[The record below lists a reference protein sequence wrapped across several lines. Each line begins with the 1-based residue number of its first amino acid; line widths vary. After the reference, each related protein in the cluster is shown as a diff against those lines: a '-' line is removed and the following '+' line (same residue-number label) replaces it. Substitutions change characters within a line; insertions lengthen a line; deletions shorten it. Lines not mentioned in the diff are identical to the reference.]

1 MRERATV
8 LIIQD
13 EKVLMMWRNKYGRI
27 YHTFIGG
34 GIEVGETP
42 EQAAIREA
50 KEETNL
56 DVVLRRKLWREIH
69 QDAEL
74 IDHGFLVTEF
84 SGELRFGEGPEL
96 ESASG
101 ENVYRHVWV
110 PLQEVPQLT
119 VFPVGLGVGEIT
131 AVLQIV
137 RTLG

>member
-8 LIIQD
+8 LIVQD
-13 EKVLMMWRNKYGRI
+13 EKVLMMWRNKQGRI

-42 EQAAIREA
+42 EAAAIREA

-56 DVVLRRKLWREIH
+56 DVVLRPKLWVETNEERSFV
-69 QDAEL
+69 
-74 IDHGFLVTEF
+74 DHGFLVTEF
-84 SGELRFGEGPEL
+84 SGDLCLGEGPES

-110 PLQEVPQLT
+110 PLLEVPDLT
-119 VFPVGLGVGEIT
+119 VFPVGLGVERIT
-131 AVLQIV
+131 AVIELLK
-137 RTLG
+137 R